1 MTYTECLIWPRA
13 FLTACRE
20 QKWNFYC
27 MLCCFLKCTQLF
39 FFHTLST
46 SYSTSFLLFYFCS
59 KQQNCILDC
68 ISSFILLL
76 MEQLW
81 LFLFFSLLFTLNRYW
96 VYDVTSCSAFFV
108 HLAVNSFKGMIAT
121 DFNSTPTVTT
131 DHILYSK
138 FRLILHLTVNS
149 FKGMIATVFN
159 STPTVTTDH
168 ILYSKFR
175 LIYCP
180 LNCPVLF
187 FMSIKIITHSLR
199 RKIN

>member
-1 MTYTECLIWPRA
+1 MLFWQLAENRNEI
-13 FLTACRE
+13 FTACFVAF
-20 QKWNFYC
+20 WSAHNY
-27 MLCCFLKCTQLF
+27 F
-39 FFHTLST
+39 FFTLCLLLTVPHFYFFIFAVNKKIVYLIVSQV
-46 SYSTSFLLFYFCS
+46 LFYFWW
-59 KQQNCILDC
+59 
-68 ISSFILLL
+68 SSFD
-76 MEQLW
+76 
-81 LFLFFSLLFTLNRYW
+81 FFCFFSLLFTLNRYW

-108 HLAVNSFKGMIAT
+108 HLA
-121 DFNSTPTVTT
+121 
-131 DHILYSK
+131 
-138 FRLILHLTVNS
+138 VNS

>member
-1 MTYTECLIWPRA
+1 MFNLTSCFFDSLQRTEMK
-13 FLTACRE
+13 FLLHA
-20 QKWNFYC
+20 
-27 MLCCFLKCTQLF
+27 LLLF
-39 FFHTLST
+39 EVHTTIFFHTLST

-59 KQQNCILDC
+59 KQKNCILDC

-121 DFNSTPTVTT
+121 
-131 DHILYSK
+131 
-138 FRLILHLTVNS
+138 
-149 FKGMIATVFN
+149 VFN
-159 STPTVTTDH
+159 STQTVTTDH